1 MVADEPTDV
10 GTPDRPPGR
19 PRGEAAIGNGAE
31 GAARA
36 ERLASVWQLAELL
49 DSRFRVPGTSR
60 TFGLDALVGL
70 IPGIGGGAGLVLS
83 GLVILRAIRA
93 GAQVPT
99 VVRMLGIAGLDAAVG
114 SVPVL
119 GSAWDFVFKANVR
132 NARIL
137 QAQALDPQRT
147 AAESRRV
154 VALAATAVLVVT
166 LAVTVLTVAAVV
178 WLLRTAF

>member
-19 PRGEAAIGNGAE
+19 SRGGATIGHGAE
-31 GAARA
+31 GTARA
-36 ERLASVWQLAELL
+36 ERLAPVWELAELL

-60 TFGLDALVGL
+60 TFGVDALVGL
-70 IPGIGGGAGLVLS
+70 VPGIGGGAGLVLS

-93 GAQVPT
+93 GARVPT

-114 SVPVL
+114 SIPVL

-137 QAQALDPQRT
+137 QAQQLDPERT
-147 AAESRRV
+147 AAQSRRV
-154 VALAATAVLVVT
+154 VALAVAGVIVVA
-166 LAVTVLTVAAVV
+166 LAVTALTIAAVV
-178 WLLRTAF
+178 WLLRTLF